1 MAELL
6 KSVSVNSAIGTRT
19 PIVLHAEET
28 VNQVLEE
35 LSKNHITSA
44 PIYELD
50 TKTPIGFVDTLDLV
64 WFALDIANSDLPSHQ
79 GNRMQEKMQIICRHD
94 RIKNSYIWNS

>member
-1 MAELL
+1 MADLL
-6 KSVSVNSAIGTRT
+6 KSVEIETVLATRT
-19 PIVLHAEET
+19 PIVLHAEES

-44 PIYELD
+44 PVYDLD

-64 WFALDIANSDLPSHQ
+64 WCALDIGNSPLPAHQ
-79 GNRMQEKMQIICRHD
+79 GIRKQK
-94 RIKNSYIWNS
+94 